1 MAVINCDVAE
11 LVLKELK
18 GLKSATT
25 TWGTVSK
32 ETAQALKINVELWR
46 PAFNFSFLPLK
57 LQDRLVQQSKHA
69 CFDRTYKMI
78 RCVSRKFYN
87 VSFWDGCDEDW
98 HWAFWLKSYDDP
110 YSPPTRSSSGRS
122 EYSHVWSPLSR
133 SENGGESSSG
143 SDDED
148 LLAEYK
154 AKGGV

>member
-18 GLKSATT
+18 GLQSATT

-32 ETAQALKINVELWR
+32 ETALALHINPELWS
-46 PAFNFSFLPLK
+46 PAFNFSFLPPK
-57 LQDRLVQQSKHA
+57 LQDRLVMQSKGA

-78 RCVSRKFYN
+78 RCVNWKFYN
-87 VSFWDGCDEDW
+87 ISFWDGIDQDW
-98 HWAFWLKSYDDP
+98 HWAFWLKGYSDP
-110 YSPPTRSSSGRS
+110 ISPPMYSPRSARS
-122 EYSHVWSPLSR
+122 EDSHWSPLSR

-148 LLAEYK
+148 FLA
-154 AKGGV
+154 